1 MTESIAG
8 MIDHTLLKA
17 NATESQIEKLCA
29 EAIQC
34 KFASVCVNPSW
45 VPLCSILL
53 RGSGVKVCTVI
64 GFPLGCTS
72 TESKAAEAETAI
84 AQGAEELDMVM
95 NIGKHLDRDEDFV
108 LGDIKSVVRA
118 AQGRPVKVII
128 EICFLNPD
136 QIVSACKIA
145 KEAGAHF
152 VKTSTGFGAGGA
164 TEEAVRLMRQ
174 AVGVKMGVKASGGIR
189 TRDDAI
195 RMIKAGASRIGT
207 SAGTAIAEGG

>member
-17 NATESQIEKLCA
+17 NATESQMEKLCA
-29 EAIQC
+29 EARQYR
-34 KFASVCVNPSW
+34 FASVCVNPSW
-45 VPLCSILL
+45 VSLCSQLL
-53 RGSGVKVCTVI
+53 RGSGVKVCTMI

-72 TESKAAEAETAI
+72 TESKAAEAEAAI

-95 NIGKHLDRDEDFV
+95 NIGKHLDGDERFV
-108 LGDIKSVVRA
+108 LEDIKSVVRA
-118 AQGRPVKVII
+118 AQDRPVKVII
-128 EICFLNPD
+128 EICYLNPD
-136 QIVSACKIA
+136 QIVGACRIA

-152 VKTSTGFGAGGA
+152 VKTSTGFGTGGA

-174 AVGVKMGVKASGGIR
+174 AVGAKMGVKASGGIR

-207 SAGTAIAEGG
+207 SAGVAIAEGG